1 MTVIPASPSD
11 SHPGSSSP
19 AVTPSGTGLL
29 VAFALAVLAGI
40 VPIALIGSAGW
51 WMLPVA
57 VATLLIL
64 AAGLIALLA
73 RILDDD
79 Q

>member
-1 MTVIPASPSD
+1 MTAIPAPPSD
-11 SHPGSSSP
+11 SHPGSSSR

-57 VATLLIL
+57 IATLLIL

-73 RILDDD
+73 RILGEDE
-79 Q
+79 

>member
-1 MTVIPASPSD
+1 MTAIPASPSD
-11 SHPGSSSP
+11 PHPGSSSP

-57 VATLLIL
+57 IATLLIL